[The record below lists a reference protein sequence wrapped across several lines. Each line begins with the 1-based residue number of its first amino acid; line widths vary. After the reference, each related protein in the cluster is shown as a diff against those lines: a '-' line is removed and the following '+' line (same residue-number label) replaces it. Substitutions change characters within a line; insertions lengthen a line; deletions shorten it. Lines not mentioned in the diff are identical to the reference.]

1 MKITLEITKD
11 NFDEDVKELVIS
23 DTEVEEYKWL
33 EVDGTKYSIQTDD
46 LIKTLIALTARR
58 EN

>member
-33 EVDGTKYSIQTDD
+33 EVDGTKYSIQTDN

>member
-11 NFDEDVKELVIS
+11 DFDEDVKELVLS
-23 DTEVEEYKWL
+23 DTEAEEYKWL
-33 EVDGTKYSIQTDD
+33 EVDGTKYSVNTDD
-46 LIKTLIALTARR
+46 LIKTLIALTTRR